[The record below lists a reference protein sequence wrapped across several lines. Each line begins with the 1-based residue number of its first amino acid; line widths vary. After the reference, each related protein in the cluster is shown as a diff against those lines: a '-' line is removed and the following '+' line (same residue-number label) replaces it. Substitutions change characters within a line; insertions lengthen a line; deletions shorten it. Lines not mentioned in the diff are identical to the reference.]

1 MNVLIVDDSRAM
13 RRLHREVLSELVDV
27 DVAEAEDG
35 VQAIYELQSR
45 EFQIDLILVD
55 WMMPRMDGLTLVKLL
70 KSTENLRSIPI
81 LMVTSCS
88 DERRMKEAWQ
98 AGVDGYLL
106 KPFTKEIFLHALV
119 ALDPRQDVGEE
130 PEESREPAGEAKGQ
144 VIAFLDQLP
153 SAMRRRMLDMSVVVS
168 FDRAQAILYHGES
181 VEYFYFVV
189 SGQVEEHQVSNGS
202 GGHLVRNYAKGE
214 CFAVTELIAGDPL
227 RSNFRAASNAR
238 IGRVP
243 RAAFEGML
251 VKFPEI
257 SVTLSRY
264 LASKARLLAM
274 KGEELADETD
284 HHQDSDSDISGRLE
298 ILDLPSLV
306 QAINLRQ
313 KTCEI
318 VLPEMDAV
326 ISFVRGQI
334 ISVKHPKCE
343 GTEAF
348 YHIMEQK
355 PSSFRLVVKSV
366 DVRRNIDVSTTQLLL
381 DSAKYIDEGL
391 HAAM

>member
-1 MNVLIVDDSRAM
+1 MNVLIVDDSRTM
-13 RRLHREVLSELVDV
+13 RRLHREVLSELTEV

-45 EFQIDLILVD
+45 DFQVDLILVD

-70 KSTENLRSIPI
+70 KSNENLRSIPI

-88 DERRMKEAWQ
+88 DERRMKKAWQ

-119 ALDPRQDVGEE
+119 ALNPKQDVEDYSDPVEE
-130 PEESREPAGEAKGQ
+130 VKSG
-144 VIAFLDQLP
+144 ITTFLDTLP
-153 SAMRRRMLDMSVVVS
+153 KRMKRRMLDMSVVVS
-168 FDRAQAILYHGES
+168 FEEGQAVLYEGES
-181 VEYFYFVV
+181 VQYFYFVV
-189 SGQVEEHQVSNGS
+189 KGQVEEHQSTNGS
-202 GGHLVRNYAKGE
+202 GGNLVRNYGKGE

-227 RSNFRAASNAR
+227 RSDFRAASASS

-251 VKFPEI
+251 IKFPEI
-257 SVTLSRY
+257 GVTLSRY
-264 LASKARLLAM
+264 LTSKARTLEM
-274 KGEELADETD
+274 EGDQVTDETD
-284 HHQDSDSDISGRLE
+284 HPDTDSHISGRLE

-318 VLPEMDAV
+318 ILPELNAV
-326 ISFVRGQI
+326 ISVVHGQI
-334 ISVKHPKCE
+334 VSVKHPKCE
-343 GTEAF
+343 GAEAF
-348 YHIMEQK
+348 YLIMEQK
-355 PSSFRLVVKSV
+355 PSSFRLVVKSI

-381 DSAKYIDEGL
+381 DSARYVDEMVE
-391 HAAM
+391 AAP

>member
-1 MNVLIVDDSRAM
+1 
-13 RRLHREVLSELVDV
+13 
-27 DVAEAEDG
+27 
-35 VQAIYELQSR
+35 
-45 EFQIDLILVD
+45 
-55 WMMPRMDGLTLVKLL
+55 
-70 KSTENLRSIPI
+70 
-81 LMVTSCS
+81 
-88 DERRMKEAWQ
+88 
-98 AGVDGYLL
+98 
-106 KPFTKEIFLHALV
+106 
-119 ALDPRQDVGEE
+119 
-130 PEESREPAGEAKGQ
+130 
-144 VIAFLDQLP
+144 
-153 SAMRRRMLDMSVVVS
+153 MSVVVS
-168 FDRAQAILYHGES
+168 FEPEQAILYQGES

-189 SGQVEEHQVSNGS
+189 KGKVEEHQRA
-202 GGHLVRNYAKGE
+202 GGAGGGLARNYEKGE

-227 RSNFRAASNAR
+227 RSNFRAATRAR

-264 LASKARLLAM
+264 LAAKARLLEM
-274 KGEELADETD
+274 KGDDGPDET
-284 HHQDSDSDISGRLE
+284 HASSESDISGRLE
-298 ILDLPSLV
+298 VLDLPSLV

-334 ISVKHPKCE
+334 ISVRHRNCE

-366 DVRRNIDVSTTQLLL
+366 DARRNIDVSTTQLLL
-381 DSAKYIDEGL
+381 DSAKYVDEHL
-391 HAAM
+391 EAAM

>member
-1 MNVLIVDDSRAM
+1 MKVLIVDDSRAM
-13 RRLHREVLSELVDV
+13 RRLHREVLAELVEV

-35 VQAIYELQSR
+35 VHAIYELQSIN
-45 EFQIDLILVD
+45 FQVDLILVD
-55 WMMPRMDGLTLVKLL
+55 WMMPRMDGLTLVRLL

-119 ALDPRQDVGEE
+119 ALDPRQDVKESSDPGGEE
-130 PEESREPAGEAKGQ
+130 ARGQ
-144 VIAFLDQLP
+144 VVAFLDQLP
-153 SAMRRRMLDMSVVVS
+153 ANMRRRMLDMSVVVS
-168 FDRAQAILYHGES
+168 FEKDQAILYHGES

-189 SGQVEEHQVSNGS
+189 SGQVEEHQTSNGS
-202 GGHLVRNYAKGE
+202 GGSLVRNYGKGE

-251 VKFPEI
+251 VKYPEI

-264 LASKARLLAM
+264 LASKARRLEM
-274 KGEELADETD
+274 KGDEVTDETD
-284 HHQDSDSDISGRLE
+284 HRDSDSDISGRLE
-298 ILDLPSLV
+298 VLDLPSLV

-355 PSSFRLVVKSV
+355 PNSFRLVVKSV

-381 DSAKYIDEGL
+381 DSAKYIDEEL

>member
-1 MNVLIVDDSRAM
+1 MKVLIVDDSRAM
-13 RRLHREVLSELVDV
+13 RRLHREVLSELVEV

-35 VQAIYELQSR
+35 VHAVYELQSVD
-45 EFQIDLILVD
+45 FQVDLILVD
-55 WMMPRMDGLTLVKLL
+55 WMMPRMDGLTLVRLL
-70 KSTENLRSIPI
+70 KSTENLRNIPI

-119 ALDPRQDVGEE
+119 ALDPRQEVKESSDPAAEE
-130 PEESREPAGEAKGQ
+130 PRSE
-144 VIAFLDQLP
+144 VVAFLDQLP
-153 SAMRRRMLDMSVVVS
+153 TTMRRRMLDMSVVVS
-168 FDRAQAILYHGES
+168 FEKGQAILYHGES

-189 SGQVEEHQVSNGS
+189 SGRVEEHQTSNGS
-202 GGHLVRNYAKGE
+202 GGSLVRNYGKGE

-227 RSNFRAASNAR
+227 RSNFRSASKAR

-251 VKFPEI
+251 VKYPEI
-257 SVTLSRY
+257 SVTLSKY
-264 LASKARLLAM
+264 LASKARRLEM
-274 KGEELADETD
+274 KGDEVTDETD
-284 HHQDSDSDISGRLE
+284 HRDSDSDISGRLE
-298 ILDLPSLV
+298 VLDLPSLV

-326 ISFVRGQI
+326 ISFVHGQI
-334 ISVKHPKCE
+334 ISVKHPNCE

>member
-13 RRLHREVLSELVDV
+13 RRLHREVLSEVVDV
-27 DVAEAEDG
+27 DVVEAEDG
-35 VQAIYELQSR
+35 VQAIYELEAR
-45 EFQIDLILVD
+45 DFQVDLILVD
-55 WMMPRMDGLTLVKLL
+55 WMMPRMDGLTLVRLL
-70 KSTENLRSIPI
+70 KSNENLQNIPI

-119 ALDPRQDVGEE
+119 ALDPRQEVEETQDTVEEDRGEV
-130 PEESREPAGEAKGQ
+130 S
-144 VIAFLDQLP
+144 AFLDQLP
-153 SAMRRRMLDMSVVVS
+153 TPMRRRMLDMSVVVS
-168 FDRAQAILYHGES
+168 FEPEQAILYQGES

-189 SGQVEEHQVSNGS
+189 KGKVEEHQRT
-202 GGHLVRNYAKGE
+202 GGAGGGLARNYEKGE

-227 RSNFRAASNAR
+227 RSNFRAATRAR

-264 LASKARLLAM
+264 LAAKARLLEM
-274 KGEELADETD
+274 KGDDGPDET
-284 HHQDSDSDISGRLE
+284 HASSESDISGRLE
-298 ILDLPSLV
+298 VLDLPSLV

-334 ISVKHPKCE
+334 ISVRHRNCE

-366 DVRRNIDVSTTQLLL
+366 DARRNIDVSTTQLLL
-381 DSAKYIDEGL
+381 DSAKYVDEHL
-391 HAAM
+391 EAAM